1 MATTVFTTTFPLE
14 NITSSFND
22 IELPTSILVCTY
34 VSCSLSICGAI
45 TIFVTYCTVP
55 QAKNQTRRLLLYLT
69 IADLLTSSGN
79 LLGAIRYSVK
89 HRHHRLL
96 TDEDILE
103 HCHHP
108 GNICTVQSL
117 ITTFSSLASFSW
129 TIIIGLHILLT
140 LVYQSEWC
148 MTTISKVLA
157 HCVSWGLPFI
167 ITMVGAFK
175 NVFGEDLSISS
186 GPWCWIRGCLKNMEI
201 VKWMTI
207 TGKGWEIA
215 TYIVTAFLYIYLKY
229 YMIKR
234 RRREHAPDLRYSQIS
249 MHLRDDDE
257 NYVLLWFV
265 LYLLRIWGTARYG
278 IFVFR
283 VIHGKDVYNFDE
295 TDMVLMHLQSIGDS
309 AQAFCNCLLFCV
321 KDTTVRRGIWRN
333 LCWRERDRQLR
344 DYNQIH

>member
-1 MATTVFTTTFPLE
+1 MFTTAFPLE

-22 IELPTSILVCTY
+22 IELPTSVLVCTY
-34 VSCSLSICGAI
+34 VSCSVSICGAI

-79 LLGAIRYSVK
+79 LLGAIRYSVR
-89 HRHHRLL
+89 HRHHPLL
-96 TDEDILE
+96 TDEEILE
-103 HCHHP
+103 HCRHP

-148 MTTISKVLA
+148 MTTLSKVLA

-186 GPWCWIRGCLKNMEI
+186 GPWCWIRGCLENNEI

-207 TGKGWEIA
+207 TGKGWEIS

-234 RRREHAPDLRYSQIS
+234 RWREHAPDLRYSQIS

-265 LYLLRIWGTARYG
+265 LYILRIWGTARYG
-278 IFVFR
+278 IFVYR
-283 VIHGKDVYNFDE
+283 NIHGKDVYNFDE

-309 AQAFCNCLLFCV
+309 SQAFCNCLLFCV
-321 KDTTVRRGIWRN
+321 KDTTVRRGIWKN
-333 LCWRERDRQLR
+333 LRCRKTDQQLR